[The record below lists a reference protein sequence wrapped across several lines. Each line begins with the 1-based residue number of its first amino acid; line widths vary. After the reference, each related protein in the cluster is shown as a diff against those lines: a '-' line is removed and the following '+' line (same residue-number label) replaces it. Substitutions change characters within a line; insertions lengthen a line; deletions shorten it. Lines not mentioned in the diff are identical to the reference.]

1 MKEKALKLLK
11 EPSFIDK
18 LVAIPFYLNLLKK
31 FNTLQGDYDTLVAKT
46 KDRLFEDYFKKTS
59 VPEELIEEN
68 TELRIKVKELKEI
81 IKENK

>member
-31 FNTLQGDYDTLVAKT
+31 YNTLQGDYDTLKEKT
-46 KDRLFEDYFKKTS
+46 AYILLQDYLSKVT

-68 TELRIKVKELKEI
+68 TELRIEIKRLKEI
-81 IKENK
+81 IKESK